1 MSCDGRFGRISM
13 RMIAISM
20 AAWALSAVVARAAET
35 AATAEPVM
43 PPDMRRVARKIEPDL
58 KGDPARLAQYVNFFS
73 RELGNDSRMCAFDV
87 TCEPRGKKVV
97 LHGFVEFP
105 ETRKSLIEFLSA
117 LGFEIENQ
125 MESLPADD
133 LGTEIFGITKVTH
146 SYCFDRPTGKRKQ
159 ETDCLLGEPVFL
171 LREHDGQ
178 LLVHSHE
185 GYLGYVPSKDI
196 VRMDEDR
203 FSKYLDGPRVLVA
216 ADQKSS
222 KPAIPAGA
230 RLKWV
235 STDGDQVAV
244 ELPTGDKVKIAAADC
259 HVNEAPAAKIDEI
272 IETAKKLLGTP
283 YFWGGRT
290 SEGIDCSGLVQQ
302 SYASVGLFLPRDAYQ
317 QFYVGQLSATRWH
330 MAGLRRGD
338 MLYFLASDGKIRHT
352 AIYLG
357 NDKFIQAVMPHA
369 KISSFNPKDPEYDAV
384 HKASFAF
391 AKRLLD

>member
-1 MSCDGRFGRISM
+1 M
-13 RMIAISM
+13 RMIVISM
-20 AAWALSAVVARAAET
+20 VGWALSAVIARAADT

-87 TCEPRGKKVV
+87 TCEPLGKKVV

-125 MESLPADD
+125 MESLPAEE
-133 LGTEIFGITKVTH
+133 LGQKIFGITKVTH
-146 SYCFDRPTGKRKQ
+146 SYCFDQPTGKRKQ

-171 LREHDGQ
+171 LREQDGQ

-185 GYLGYVPSKDI
+185 GYLGYVPSADI
-196 VRMDEDR
+196 VRMDEER
-203 FSKYLDGPRVLVA
+203 FGKYLDGPRVLVL
-216 ADQKSS
+216 ADQKTS

-235 STDGDQVAV
+235 STDGDQVTV
-244 ELPTGDKVKIAAADC
+244 ELPTSEKVQLAATDC
-259 HVNEAPAAKIDEI
+259 RVVEAPAAKIDDI
-272 IETAKKLLGTP
+272 VATAKKLIGTP

-290 SEGIDCSGLVQQ
+290 SEGCDCSGLVQQ
-302 SYASVGLFLPRDAYQ
+302 SYASVGLFVPRDAYQ

-338 MLYFLASDGKIRHT
+338 TLYFLASDGKIRHT

-357 NDKFIQAVMPHA
+357 DDKFIQAVMPHA